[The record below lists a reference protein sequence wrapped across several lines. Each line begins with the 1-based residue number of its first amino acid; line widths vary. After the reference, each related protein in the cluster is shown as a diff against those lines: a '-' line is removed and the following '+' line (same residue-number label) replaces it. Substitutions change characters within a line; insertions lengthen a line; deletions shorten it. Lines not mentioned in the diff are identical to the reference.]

1 MFSFISSFQIQRLI
15 CNLINKYN
23 IYNICIVYNFYKI
36 YNIYTNGSSYL
47 NLVNFVTYVYIQ
59 NIYIIYYITPISD
72 TLRYIQ
78 ILILIYKYSS
88 FEACFSFCALHISFT
103 LICQWAGALYSPF
116 AGYLLFSFFL
126 SFFTIFSFLFIARLL
141 VYIS

>member
-103 LICQWAGALYSPF
+103 LICQWAGALY
-116 AGYLLFSFFL
+116 LLLPVICYFL
-126 SFFTIFSFLFIARLL
+126 SFFLFSLFFLSYLL
-141 VYIS
+141 QGY

>member
-47 NLVNFVTYVYIQ
+47 NLVNFGTYVYIQ

-103 LICQWAGALYSPF
+103 LICQWAGALYF
-116 AGYLLFSFFL
+116 LLPVICYFL
-126 SFFTIFSFLFIARLL
+126 SFFLFLLFFLSYLL
-141 VYIS
+141 QGY